1 MEFFEKHILSI
12 ILFTPV
18 VGILPLLFIPGEN
31 RNAIRWWGN
40 IVTFVGFLVSLPLV
54 FMFSATDPDKQFK
67 FIEQHDWIP
76 SIGAQYHLGI
86 DGISFLL
93 IMLTTVLGF
102 LAVLSSW
109 SAVAERTKEYY
120 AMFLLLQT
128 GMLGVFMSLDFFLFY
143 VFWEVMLVPMYFIIG
158 VWGGPRKLY
167 AAIKFFLYTLA
178 GSVLMLLGIL
188 TLYFRYHTDTGVY
201 TFNLIDLMA
210 HANSW
215 PLNMQIWVFVA
226 FAVGFAIKVPMFPF
240 HTWLPDAHVE
250 APTAGSVILAGVL
263 LKMGTYGFIRFSL
276 PLLPQASAHPTVV
289 KWMVVLSIIAIVY
302 GALVSL
308 MQRDM
313 KKLIAYSSVSH
324 LGFCTLGIFALNP
337 HGLSGS
343 VIQQINHGISTGA
356 LFLIVGLI
364 YERRHTREIKEFG
377 GLSNVMPVYATL
389 FMIVMLSS
397 IGLPLL
403 NGFIGEFTI
412 LQGAFEVNWRWAAW
426 AVSGIVLGAAYMLWL
441 YQRTMF
447 GTCDNPKNQVLK
459 DLNFREIM
467 TLVPLIIW
475 AFWIGVYPKPYFKVL
490 EKPVTEIVRQVN
502 AGFYPASAAA
512 TPVAQPVPPPAA
524 EPAPP
529 TAKRAPGVAH

>member
-1 MEFFEKHILSI
+1 MDQHLLSV
-12 ILFTPV
+12 ILFAPLAGMLVLLLIPSSSKTLLKLWANL
-18 VGILPLLFIPGEN
+18 VGF
-31 RNAIRWWGN
+31 AC
-40 IVTFVGFLVSLPLV
+40 FLVSLPLV
-54 FMFSATDPDKQFK
+54 TRFDKSIDGYQMVEK
-67 FIEQHDWIP
+67 ANWIP
-76 SIGAQYHLGI
+76 SLGAKYLVGV
-86 DGISFLL
+86 DGISMLL
-93 IMLTTVLGF
+93 VMLTTVVSF
-102 LAVLSSW
+102 LAILSSW
-109 SAVAERTKEYY
+109 NAIEDRLKEYY
-120 AMFLLLQT
+120 AMFLLLET
-128 GMLGVFMSLDFFLFY
+128 GMIGVFLSLDFFLFY
-143 VFWEVMLVPMYFIIG
+143 VFWELVLVPMYFIIG

-167 AAIKFFLYTLA
+167 AAIKFFLYTLV

-188 TLYFRYHTDTGVY
+188 TLYFQYHQQFGTY
-201 TFNLIDLMA
+201 TFEIADLMKLEL
-210 HANSW
+210 
-215 PLNMQIWVFVA
+215 PLGLQQWVFAA
-226 FAVGFAIKVPMFPF
+226 FAFGFAIKVPMFPF

-276 PLLPQASAHPTVV
+276 PLLPQASADPTVV
-289 KWMVVLSIIAIVY
+289 KVMVWLSIIAIIY
-302 GALVSL
+302 GALVSM

-364 YERRHTREIKEFG
+364 YERRHTREIKELG

-447 GTCDNPKNQVLK
+447 GPCDNPKNQALK
-459 DLNFREIM
+459 DLSFREVM
-467 TLVPLIIW
+467 TLVPLIAW
-475 AFWIGVYPKPYFKVL
+475 AFWIGLYPKPFFDVL
-490 EKPVTEIVRQVN
+490 ERPVTNIVERVN
-502 AGFYPASAAA
+502 PGFFSAPVATGPAAKTPASR
-512 TPVAQPVPPPAA
+512 VAVTPPASS
-524 EPAPP
+524 P
-529 TAKRAPGVAH
+529 KS